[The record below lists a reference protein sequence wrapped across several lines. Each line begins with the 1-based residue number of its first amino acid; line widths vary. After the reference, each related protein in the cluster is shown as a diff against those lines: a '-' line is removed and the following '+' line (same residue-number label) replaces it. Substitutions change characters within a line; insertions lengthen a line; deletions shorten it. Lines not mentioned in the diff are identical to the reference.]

1 MAWILDGDHHPVK
14 KLRDLE
20 PEVWE
25 GMPTGLLSLPLP
37 SLRVIRPW
45 EAGFTQSASWKVLEL
60 VWL

>member
-1 MAWILDGDHHPVK
+1 MK